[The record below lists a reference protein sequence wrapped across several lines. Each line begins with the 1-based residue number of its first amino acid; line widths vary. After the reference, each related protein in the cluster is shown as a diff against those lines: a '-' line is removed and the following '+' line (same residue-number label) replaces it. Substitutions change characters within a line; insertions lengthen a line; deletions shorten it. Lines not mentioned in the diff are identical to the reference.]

1 MKSNPRGDTQIVSGL
16 SVSLSTLSGG
26 IFLLSGFQ
34 PLLNPLP
41 PSLRGGC
48 VCREHYSLS
57 RRLLASPIHPSP
69 SLADYIRGQ
78 ILRRSGGT
86 CLSSSPSL
94 ATYRTLYSAR
104 TRVARCAWRGEGQIE
119 GVNPSLGD
127 LWPRDHTFRAG
138 REGEKSLTENPR
150 AGTLWCEFFLSFI
163 EIYLFYLF
171 LTFNLRFL
179 IGFTDDF

>member
-86 CLSSSPSL
+86 SLLRPPSPPTGHFTRPGRALHVVRGEERPDRRRESFPRGFMASRPYLS
-94 ATYRTLYSAR
+94 
-104 TRVARCAWRGEGQIE
+104 RGEG
-119 GVNPSLGD
+119 
-127 LWPRDHTFRAG
+127 RG
-138 REGEKSLTENPR
+138 R
-150 AGTLWCEFFLSFI
+150 
-163 EIYLFYLF
+163 
-171 LTFNLRFL
+171 NL
-179 IGFTDDF
+179 

>member
-94 ATYRTLYSAR
+94 ATYRTHF
-104 TRVARCAWRGEGQIE
+104 TRPGRALHVVRGEERPDRRRESFPRGFMASRPYLSRGEG
-119 GVNPSLGD
+119 
-127 LWPRDHTFRAG
+127 RG
-138 REGEKSLTENPR
+138 R
-150 AGTLWCEFFLSFI
+150 
-163 EIYLFYLF
+163 
-171 LTFNLRFL
+171 NL
-179 IGFTDDF
+179 

>member
-86 CLSSSPSL
+86 CLFFALPCHL
-94 ATYRTLYSAR
+94 PDTLLGQD
-104 TRVARCAWRGEGQIE
+104 ARCTLCVERRGQIE

-150 AGTLWCEFFLSFI
+150 AGTLCEFFLSFI